1 MLDEISDHRATW
13 HCLEPCSVLAQ
24 LLGPGATL
32 EFILRMV
39 ITKRDACV
47 SWMLMLIVLPCGA
60 SFRWVF
66 PTPFAGKWR
75 F

>member
-1 MLDEISDHRATW
+1 LPEETGDPWAAW

-32 EFILRMV
+32 EFILRVV

-47 SWMLMLIVLPCGA
+47 PWMLTLMVLPSGV
-60 SFRWVF
+60 SFGWVF
-66 PTPFAGKWR
+66 LSPFAGKWR